1 MWSYPLASPAED
13 PTCPGPRSESPG
25 LWSKRILVVDD
36 EVAIRDLLVRTLS
49 GKGYVVDIAAD
60 GEEALRAVQR
70 KNYDGLIT
78 DLKMPRLG
86 GQGLYENLELMDRGL
101 ARRVVFMTGDTASP
115 ESRAF
120 IAATGNSLIEKPF
133 DLAEVLRQ
141 LRNALEAELPGARD
155 G

>member
-1 MWSYPLASPAED
+1 MTP
-13 PTCPGPRSESPG
+13 
-25 LWSKRILVVDD
+25 
-36 EVAIRDLLVRTLS
+36 TLS
-49 GKGYVVDIAAD
+49 WEGYVVDIAAD
-60 GEEALRAVQR
+60 GEEALRAIQR

-78 DLKMPRLG
+78 DLKMPKLG
-86 GQGLYENLELMDRGL
+86 GQGLYENLGLMDRGL
-101 ARRVVFMTGDTASP
+101 ARRVVFMTGDTASL

-141 LRNALEAELPGARD
+141 LRNALEAEPSGARD